1 MARRGRPKQNGA
13 GGDSLDVAVAT
24 KGNPPR
30 SSSKA
35 LPPAGSGGPS
45 APSAP
50 PAPAGAGRPG
60 AMGEPPGCCERVAI
74 NVAGRRFETLGRT
87 LHRFPETLLGDP
99 RRRRPYFDPRRREYF
114 FDRHRGA
121 FGAVLYYYQSGGRL
135 RRPPDVPLDVFLEEL
150 RFYQLGEEAE
160 ERLREAEGLAAEA
173 APALPRGRLRRRAW
187 LLCEHPESSPAARAV
202 ALLSVVVILVSI
214 VVFCLETLP
223 QFKAGGEGAAQVRE
237 GALEVLEVESP
248 SPSPPNSSSP
258 SLPPSRWA
266 GGGEGGGRGGGLWDP
281 FFVVETLC
289 ICWFS
294 LELLVRLLASPSKVS
309 FFRNAMNLI
318 DLVAIAPYFVALGT
332 ELARQGGVGQPAM
345 SLAILRVIRLVRV
358 FRVFKLSRH
367 STGLQILGQT
377 LRASMREL
385 GLLIF
390 FLLIGVVLFSSA
402 VYFAEAEDAST
413 TFTSIPQAFWW
424 AVVTMTTVG
433 YGDMAPVTVGG
444 RLVGSLCAIAGV
456 LTISLPVPV
465 IVSNFSYFY
474 RRELRGGEGGEYSP
488 APPCPY
494 HSHPPPSPPETP
506 KGGGEWV
513 DGEAGGGGR
522 GWEGRLVTEV

>member
-1 MARRGRPKQNGA
+1 P
-13 GGDSLDVAVAT
+13 SP
-24 KGNPPR
+24 PPR
-30 SSSKA
+30 
-35 LPPAGSGGPS
+35 
-45 APSAP
+45 AP
-50 PAPAGAGRPG
+50 PP
-60 AMGEPPGCCERVAI
+60 AMGEPLGCCERVAI

-87 LHRFPETLLGDP
+87 LRRFPDTLLGDP
-99 RRRRPYFDPRRREYF
+99 RRRRRYFDPQRREYF

-150 RFYQLGEEAE
+150 RFYQLGDEAE
-160 ERLREAEGLAAEA
+160 GRLREAEGCGAEA
-173 APALPRGRLRRRAW
+173 PAALPRGRWRRGAW
-187 LLCEHPESSPAARAV
+187 LLCEHPESSRAARAV

-223 QFKAGGEGAAQVRE
+223 QFRAGAEGAAQ
-237 GALEVLEVESP
+237 GHPNAS
-248 SPSPPNSSSP
+248 SPPA
-258 SLPPSRWA
+258 PP
-266 GGGEGGGRGGGLWDP
+266 RGGLSDP
-281 FFVVETLC
+281 FFVVETVC

-294 LELLVRLLASPSKVS
+294 LELLVRLLASPSKTA

-318 DLVAIAPYFVALGT
+318 DLLAIAPYFVALGT
-332 ELARQGGVGQPAM
+332 ELASQRGLGQPAM
-345 SLAILRVIRLVRV
+345 SLAVLRVIRLVRV

-402 VYFAEAEDAST
+402 VYFAEAEDAAT
-413 TFTSIPQAFWW
+413 AFTSIPQAFWW

-444 RLVGSLCAIAGV
+444 KLVGSLCAIAGV

-474 RRELRGGEGGEYSP
+474 RRELRGGE
-488 APPCPY
+488 
-494 HSHPPPSPPETP
+494 
-506 KGGGEWV
+506 
-513 DGEAGGGGR
+513 
-522 GWEGRLVTEV
+522 